1 MRTLKQSP
9 ALREKFQQQVDVK
22 KSVKRQE
29 VQESLGNGFFGSLGA
44 AVFEIK
50 QFQNQIKGNLGEFGV
65 SLLLKSLPDSWIMFN
80 NALIPTS
87 SVNTLTEIDLLIIGA
102 GGIFLVEVKTW
113 KGSFTA
119 YKDKWKIREGNNWE
133 VISNSPTSQS
143 IYHQKMFSQWINSL
157 IPNLPDGVVKAPVI
171 FPVAKWLGV
180 TDCSVPVLQGIPA
193 LLQMIVSSANCLTPI
208 QVQVIAEAVEDLTIP
223 AKSVEITKPIP
234 KPKRENLTDVEAVK
248 DLTIPAKS
256 VEITKPIPKPK
267 LIKRE
272 NLKD

>member
-9 ALREKFQQQVDVK
+9 VLREKFQQQVDGK
-22 KSVKRQE
+22 KSVKHQE
-29 VQESLGNGFFGSLGA
+29 VQELLGNGFLGSLGA

-50 QFQNQIKGNLGEFGV
+50 QFQNQLKGNAGEWSV
-65 SLLLKSLPDSWIMFN
+65 SLLLKSLPDSWVMFN

-87 SVNTLTEIDLLIIGA
+87 NVNTLTEIDLLIIGA

-119 YKDKWKIREGNNWE
+119 YKDKWKRREGNNWE
-133 VISNSPTSQS
+133 PISDSPTSQS
-143 IYHQKMFSQWINSL
+143 IYHQRMFSQWVNSL
-157 IPNLPDGVVKAPVI
+157 IPNLPNGVVKAPVI

-193 LLQMIVSSANCLTPI
+193 LLQMIVNSTDCLTPM
-208 QVQVIAEAVEDLTIP
+208 QVQVIAEAVEDLKILS
-223 AKSVEITKPIP
+223 KNVEISKPI
-234 KPKRENLTDVEAVK
+234 
-248 DLTIPAKS
+248 S
-256 VEITKPIPKPK
+256 KPK

-272 NLKD
+272 NFKD